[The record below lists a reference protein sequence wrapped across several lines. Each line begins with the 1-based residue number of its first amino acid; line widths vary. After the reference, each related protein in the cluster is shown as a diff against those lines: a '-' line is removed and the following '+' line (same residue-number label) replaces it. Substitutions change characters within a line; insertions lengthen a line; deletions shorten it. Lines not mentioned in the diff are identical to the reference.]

1 MKLKKNLK
9 YGASALALALLLS
22 ACSGENAKQAKEDAK
37 DAASN
42 AKAAVSEE
50 VASTKEKA
58 EDKKEEIKS
67 DVSNKKDEAEE
78 KVDQAT
84 TGIEEKEFAISLDD
98 AVNKFKEA
106 FKVDGIEVSSVEFDK
121 DNDKYSYDIS
131 GFKGNEEFEAKIDAE
146 SGEVISKEQDKDDD
160 QEDKAIDFTKVKAP
174 KEAIAKALENNKGFV
189 KSYEL
194 DVNDQ
199 GKTVYEIDVVGGD
212 DVELDAET
220 LDIIQK

>member
-1 MKLKKNLK
+1 MKLNKNLK

-22 ACSGENAKQAKEDAK
+22 ACSGENANKAKEDAK

-50 VASTKEKA
+50 VSSVK
-58 EDKKEEIKS
+58 DK
-67 DVSNKKDEAEE
+67 AEE
-78 KVDQAT
+78 KKDQAKEKIDEAT
-84 TGIEEKEFAISLDD
+84 TGIEEKEFKVSLDD

-106 FKVDGIEVSSVEFDK
+106 FEVDGIEVSSLEFDE
-121 DNDKYSYDIS
+121 DDGKYVYDIK
-131 GFKGNEEFEAKIDAE
+131 GFKDDEEFEAKIDAE
-146 SGEVISKEQDKDDD
+146 SGEVLSKEQDKDDD
-160 QEDKAIDFTKVKAP
+160 KEDDKAIDFTKVKAP

-194 DVNDQ
+194 DFNDQ
-199 GKTVYEIDVVGGD
+199 GKLVYEIDVVNGD

>member
-37 DAASN
+37 NAASN
-42 AKAAVSEE
+42 TKAAVSEK

-58 EDKKEEIKS
+58 EE
-67 DVSNKKDEAEE
+67 KKDEAKE

-84 TGIEEKEFAISLDD
+84 TGIEEKEFAISIGD
-98 AVNKFKEA
+98 AVEKFKKA
-106 FKVDGIEVSSVEFDK
+106 FNDDEIEVSSVEFDE
-121 DNDKYSYDIS
+121 DNGKYSYDIS
-131 GFKGNEEFEAKIDAE
+131 GFKANEEFEAKIDAE

-160 QEDKAIDFTKVKAP
+160 QEDKAIDFTKIKDP
-174 KEAIAKALENNKGFV
+174 KEAVAKALKNNKGFV

>member
-1 MKLKKNLK
+1 MKLNKNLK

-22 ACSGENAKQAKEDAK
+22 ACSGENANKAKEDAK

-50 VASTKEKA
+50 VAS
-58 EDKKEEIKS
+58 
-67 DVSNKKDEAEE
+67 VKDDAEE

-84 TGIEEKEFAISLDD
+84 KGIEGKEFKVSLDD

-106 FKVDGIEVSSVEFDK
+106 FEVDGIEVSSLEFDE
-121 DNDKYSYDIS
+121 DDGKYVYDIQ
-131 GFKGNEEFEAKIDAE
+131 GFKDDEEFEAKIDAE
-146 SGEVISKEQDKDDD
+146 SGEVLSKEQDKDDD
-160 QEDKAIDFTKVKAP
+160 TKDDMAIDFTKVKAP
-174 KEAIAKALENNKGFV
+174 KEAMEKALENNKGYV

-194 DVNDQ
+194 DFNDQ
-199 GKTVYEIDVVGGD
+199 GKLVYEIDVENGD